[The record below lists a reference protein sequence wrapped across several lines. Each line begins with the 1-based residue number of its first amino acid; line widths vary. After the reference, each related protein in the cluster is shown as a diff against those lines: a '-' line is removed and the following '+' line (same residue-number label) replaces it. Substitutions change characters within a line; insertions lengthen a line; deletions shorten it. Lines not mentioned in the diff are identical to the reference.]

1 MNEEILNKLE
11 ELARLKIEKNRDK
24 FYQDFKKIVE
34 YFEELKKIDTSN
46 VDLEEE
52 IKKDFVFNVFQKE
65 RDNNWFE
72 RENLINQFKEEKDN
86 FLRLPNVFD

>member
-86 FLRLPNVFD
+86 FLKLPNVFD